1 MAMAAASVAERE
13 EWSAATASALD
24 AYEALLQRWGRRYN
38 LVSRRDLGRFRQR
51 HIDDSL
57 ALLPWCRGNVVDVGS
72 GAGLPGVP
80 LAIARRDMPV
90 TLLERSERK
99 CAFLRHVVLELG
111 LDNVAVVQA
120 DARRHRPKTGFETA
134 VARAV
139 APPPASWRLARPL
152 LVPSGTA
159 LVPTSAP
166 VATGFESGE
175 VVGSH
180 RAGCG
185 WVLLIRVSPERGSA

>member
-13 EWSAATASALD
+13 DWSAATASALD
-24 AYEALLQRWGRRYN
+24 AYETLLQRWARRYN

-51 HIDDSL
+51 HIEDSL
-57 ALLPWCRGNVVDVGS
+57 ALLPWCRGSVVDVGS

-80 LAIARRDMPV
+80 LAIARRGMPV

-99 CAFLRHVVLELG
+99 SAFLRHVVLELG

-139 APPPASWRLARPL
+139 AAPPASWRLVRPL
-152 LVPSGTA
+152 LAPGGTA
-159 LVPTSAP
+159 LVPTYAP
-166 VATGFESGE
+166 SATGFERGE
-175 VVGSH
+175 VTGSH

-185 WVLLIRVSPERGSA
+185 WVVLIRASPERGSA